1 MGFSSCSRPAP
12 VSLRFPLPRRQPVTK
27 NTFRQ
32 YRVLGKGGFGEV
44 SDRRCL
50 RIRGGQAA
58 CCKLLRHLGQGAAG
72 STGCGILQGCSLGLR
87 ARYRCALGTA
97 LSVSSSLMDRSSPLA
112 SHGKCRRWLHRRG
125 SMCSAVHAAGEGTR
139 SSPSVLA
146 QQTALP
152 KTVTVRLSFCFWSG
166 LLSSRAPAVVSATGG
181 GGTAPLCCS
190 SVTSRDVSAPRVLA
204 VAARSVL
211 TSG

>member
-44 SDRRCL
+44 SDRCFL

-58 CCKLLRHLGQGAAG
+58 CCKLLQHLGQGAAG
-72 STGCGILQGCSLGLR
+72 SVGCGILQGCSPGLR
-87 ARYRCALGTA
+87 ASYRCALGTA

-112 SHGKCRRWLHRRG
+112 SHGRCRRWLHRRG
-125 SMCSAVHAAGEGTR
+125 STCRLLAGE
-139 SSPSVLA
+139 P
-146 QQTALP
+146 
-152 KTVTVRLSFCFWSG
+152 G
-166 LLSSRAPAVVSATGG
+166 LLPVSWHSKLHSPKLALSGFPSISGVAFCPPGHQPWCLLQVAGALHPPAAH
-181 GGTAPLCCS
+181 L
-190 SVTSRDVSAPRVLA
+190 
-204 VAARSVL
+204 
-211 TSG
+211 